1 MKPYGLPCP
10 ACGAPYDMH
19 SRFCCKCGKQL
30 WEEPQPAEPLI
41 PPLRKLRT
49 KILFALALFLALV
62 AFALARL

>member
-1 MKPYGLPCP
+1 MTCTPDSVASAGNNS
-10 ACGAPYDMH
+10 G
-19 SRFCCKCGKQL
+19 
-30 WEEPQPAEPLI
+30 EEPQPAEPLI